1 MNIAEPSPMLSVEQD
16 TLNYRPLLL
25 AILAAQIP
33 LSADIITVL
42 SATSIANATSER
54 NAWITGTFGPEAT
67 ADVTTTFEA
76 DKTGRYT
83 SLTTDIGTFSIL
95 PNGKSSTGA
104 GTHRNEFT
112 VLNNSTTPFSG
123 RYDTT
128 PSGSNWLDSN
138 DITAL
143 QLTTTSESLY
153 FFITDV
159 DDNNG
164 QLKIQT
170 ADGTTVLLPRGNKN
184 GSIFFVGIQSSDA
197 IGYVQWLE
205 SNQSDGF
212 GLDDFGTA
220 KYNEATVPEPG
231 SLPAALVALLILAA
245 AVRLR
250 AKSAMPPTQN
260 PTTLRE
266 LRQRRQSRELQPEL
280 TPRDQSP
287 RLPYNSR
294 ATS

>member
-1 MNIAEPSPMLSVEQD
+1 M
-16 TLNYRPLLL
+16 
-25 AILAAQIP
+25 
-33 LSADIITVL
+33 ITVF
-42 SATSIANATSER
+42 SATSIANATAER
-54 NAWITGTFGPEAT
+54 NAWITGNYGPGAT
-67 ADVTTTFEA
+67 ANVTTTFED

-83 SLTTDIGTFSIL
+83 SLATDVGTFSIL
-95 PNGKSSTGA
+95 PNGKSSTGV
-104 GTHRNEFT
+104 GTHHNEFT
-112 VLNNSTTPFSG
+112 ILNNATSPFSG

-128 PSGSNWLDSN
+128 PGGANWLDSN

-143 QLTTTSESLY
+143 QLTTTSDSLY

-184 GSIFFVGIQSSDA
+184 GSIFFVGIQSSDP

-212 GLDDFGTA
+212 GLDDFGTVRYSETA
-220 KYNEATVPEPG
+220 VPEPG
-231 SLPAALVALLILAA
+231 SLPGALAALLIVAL

-250 AKSAMPPTQN
+250 ARSVQPSQS

-266 LRQRRQSRELQPEL
+266 LRQQRQSRKPQSEP
-280 TPRDQSP
+280 THHDRSP